1 MSKHPFGFSK
11 HKSKGN
17 SCFSWCVLDLY
28 FYRLNWNCICNRHMR
43 NGKKKRKDF
52 FSFSQVVLLWYV
64 NWTVY
69 IRVLLVIFIHDCMFF
84 GIIAVVHHL
93 LQCCLHGRFCNWV
106 LVCEQTIKILCQLT
120 WWRAMFL
127 VTTNG
132 NIRFQMITILLVTQS
147 MK

>member
-28 FYRLNWNCICNRHMR
+28 FYCLISNCICSRFTR
-43 NGKKKRKDF
+43 IAKKRKVF
-52 FSFSQVVLLWYV
+52 FSFFQVVLLWYV

-69 IRVLLVIFIHDCMFF
+69 IRVLLASFIHDCMFI
-84 GIIAVVHHL
+84 GITAVVHHS
-93 LQCCLHGRFCNWV
+93 LQCCLHGQFCNWV
-106 LVCEQTIKILCQLT
+106 RVCEQTIKILCQLT
-120 WWRAMFL
+120 SWRAMFL

-132 NIRFQMITILLVTQS
+132 NISFQMITILLVTQS